1 MEEAGE
7 NADIDTIDNN
17 IDSLLTKFQEL
28 DNKLEVLDKDKESF
42 PILTESM
49 RKDAYDTMIDITNSM
64 DYGMMES
71 LLDDIDNYKLEKE
84 DSERFKRIRKLLLE
98 LDWEGIEAELK
109 TVQ

>member
-1 MEEAGE
+1 MGNEGGGQ
-7 NADIDTIDNN
+7 
-17 IDSLLTKFQEL
+17 S
-28 DNKLEVLDKDKESF
+28 V
-42 PILTESM
+42 ILSRRPALYGIYVTESM